1 MDGLLSAVKT
11 INRDTESSLVAVE
24 TQGRNDALIKP
35 VVDLSEAI
43 SSQQVIQILKSHPG
57 SEELAAALACLDPFN
72 KTRKIHELDIRIP
85 SPTTAQILQVL
96 VSTTIPDHW
105 THLNGKDSKA
115 KDAKCRAA
123 LLRCLSSI
131 AGLGSIVAQLRTLI
145 ASSRA
150 AAHKA
155 DGSNNHLIIRDLLS
169 VLAALLEPKDFISRI
184 FTDIS
189 SPNESRTRQQVAWR
203 EFVSLVAAGKI
214 LSTAA
219 EALAVTNLSEDVP
232 SFSWIGDGPR
242 YASWLGENI
251 AQLASNIKPQNMDDW
266 TSLALLTGRALSLGY
281 AGMFRS
287 KPSSNNKC
295 LTSAQI
301 SWSEK
306 STLSCCLSNHLLNSS
321 VCLLI
326 ISDSQSRLLFW
337 KVFSATYRRTT
348 FQTIFQSHSDRQM
361 RSTASSQG
369 WLHSA
374 NLSLQTAHS

>member
-1 MDGLLSAVKT
+1 MDGLLSAVKI

-24 TQGRNDALIKP
+24 TQGRNDTLIKP
-35 VVDLSEAI
+35 VADLSEAL
-43 SSQQVIQILKSHPG
+43 SSQQVIQILKSHPS
-57 SEELAAALACLDPFN
+57 SEELAATLACLDPFN
-72 KTRKIHELDIRIP
+72 KTQKIHELDIRIP

-105 THLNGKDSKA
+105 THLNGKDSKT

-131 AGLGSIVAQLRTLI
+131 AGLGSIVAQLRSLI

-155 DGSNNHLIIRDLLS
+155 DGSRNHLITRDLLS
-169 VLAALLEPKDFISRI
+169 VLAALLEPKDFLYRI
-184 FTDIS
+184 LANIS
-189 SPNESRTRQQVAWR
+189 SPNETRTRQQVAWR

-251 AQLASNIKPQNMDDW
+251 AQLASNIKPQNIDDW
-266 TSLALLTGRALSLGY
+266 TALALLTGRALSLGY
-281 AGMFRS
+281 AGKFRS
-287 KPSSNNKC
+287 KPRSNNKC
-295 LTSAQI
+295 LTGSQI

-306 STLSCCLSNHLLNSS
+306 STRGCCLSNNLLNGSG
-321 VCLLI
+321 CLLI

-337 KVFSATYRRTT
+337 KVYSGTYRRIT
-348 FQTIFQSHSDRQM
+348 FQTNFQSHSDR
-361 RSTASSQG
+361 
-369 WLHSA
+369 
-374 NLSLQTAHS
+374 